1 MFLLSLFCFRQCVCF
16 AIRCIKHRNVIS
28 FFYCVNVTAF
38 LLKFYMY
45 VISASNLYLYFTIF
59 KYPLSTNKSTFMYA
73 KAAQHNAVPLRRLFA
88 YNNLTECAC
97 NRNCRFTGSYCYCAV
112 GIGRECCRR
121 HCYSALSRFKHAC
134 CFIIGVLG
142 IIKCRAVIPLRMGLN
157 TSRNTTLSA
166 CVIAVL
172 PLLVIVNV

>member
-1 MFLLSLFCFRQCVCF
+1 
-16 AIRCIKHRNVIS
+16 
-28 FFYCVNVTAF
+28 
-38 LLKFYMY
+38 MY

-73 KAAQHNAVPLRRLFA
+73 KAAQHNAVPLSRLFA

-121 HCYSALSRFKHAC
+121 HCYSALNRFKHAC

-142 IIKCRAVIPLRMGLN
+142 IIKRRAVIAYRNAFENGVEHITQHNIIGLCD
-157 TSRNTTLSA
+157 RRVA
-166 CVIAVL
+166 
-172 PLLVIVNV
+172 LVRLVQL